1 MLRAQ
6 YQERGNRSQAESD
19 KSTLELCSLFRGAAL
34 TAGDNRNMDRRDH
47 RRIHA
52 SVEQGGTDGQNK

>member
-1 MLRAQ
+1 LINRAMLRAQ

-34 TAGDNRNMDRRDH
+34 LPGDNPNMDRRDR

-52 SVEQGGTDGQNK
+52 SA

>member
-19 KSTLELCSLFRGAAL
+19 KSTMELCSLFRGAAL
-34 TAGDNRNMDRRDH
+34 LPGDNPNMDRRDR
-47 RRIHA
+47 RRIHGSA
-52 SVEQGGTDGQNK
+52 